1 MKRTFALLSICIPAA
16 LAMAP
21 LVGHADDDDH
31 HHYRH
36 RREHKEEYWDGQCKV
51 ERKWKENGEYKE
63 KRKCKDRGYYQGQP
77 VYVAPPVY
85 AAPQPQGLVID
96 SRIVLR
102 P

>member
-1 MKRTFALLSICIPAA
+1 MKRTLALFSICIPAV

-21 LVGHADDDDH
+21 LVSHADDDDDH
-31 HHYRH
+31 RYR
-36 RREHKEEYWDGQCKV
+36 RREHKQEYWDGQCKV

-77 VYVAPPVY
+77 VYVAPPAY
-85 AAPQPQGLVID
+85 MAPQPQGLVID
-96 SRIVLR
+96 SRIILR